1 MPAEDNKAVARR
13 FFDGF
18 LNTGDPDVLN
28 ELVAA
33 RFVHH
38 DNTET
43 RDLDTYEQAI
53 AAAYSGAFAESQFTV
68 EDMIAG
74 GEQVAVRWTWRDI
87 QGGEREGTAATGKH
101 VVQPGITFLRFVGG
115 KIVEVWACY
124 DTFPLR
130 QAG

>member
-13 FFDGF
+13 FFDEF
-18 LNTGDPDVLN
+18 LNTGDPDVLD

-53 AAAYSGAFAESQFTV
+53 AAAYSGAIAESQFTV
-68 EDMIAG
+68 EDMIAD

-87 QGGEREGTAATGKH
+87 QRGEREGAAPTGKH
-101 VVQPGITFLRFVGG
+101 VVQPGITCLRFAGG
-115 KIVEVWACY
+115 KIVEAWACY
-124 DTFPLR
+124 DTFPVR
-130 QAG
+130 RTR